1 MIDDRYCGLL
11 YINCN
16 SMNFLEKFPDS
27 KMLPEWY
34 ERSGNKN
41 IYNVNGHIHSP
52 YSFSAFD
59 DLEQAFRMAVDEGV
73 KVLGIND
80 FNTTE
85 GYHEFYQLSSKY
97 NVFPLFNI
105 EFMGLMKDKQ
115 REGIRI
121 NDPNNPGRIYFS
133 GKGLDYPVSIGKESE
148 KQISGIINESH
159 QQVKAMIIKLNE
171 NLKEISPGMEL
182 DFDEIRKRYTRGMVR
197 ERHLARALR
206 LMVFENIESA
216 TERIA
221 FFKKL
226 YGGKE
231 PVAEMDNIAA
241 VENEIRS
248 RLLKAGGLAFVEE
261 DPEAFLELEQIIS
274 IITDAGGIPCYP
286 VLLDDANGRFTEFE
300 GDMES
305 LYQNLKS
312 YNVSCIELIPGR
324 NDHIILKRFVS
335 WFREK
340 GFTVLFGTEH
350 NSPSLDPL
358 TVSARGGVDLDEELR
373 LVSYEG
379 ACDIAA
385 HQYLRAKGEEG
396 YVFSSKEPMEK
407 EKIGFT
413 QLGAAVIEK
422 FMNI

>member
-1 MIDDRYCGLL
+1 M
-11 YINCN
+11 
-16 SMNFLEKFPDS
+16 SFLDKFPDS
-27 KMLPEWY
+27 QTLLEWY
-34 ERSGNKN
+34 EKSGNKK

-59 DLEQAFRMAVDEGV
+59 DLEQAFKMAVEEGV
-73 KVLGIND
+73 RVLGIND

-85 GYHEFYQLSSKY
+85 GYQEFYHLSSKY

-105 EFMGLMKDKQ
+105 EFMGLMKDEQ
-115 REGIRI
+115 RKGIRI

-159 QQVKAMIIKLNE
+159 RQVKAMTMKLNE
-171 NLKEISPGMEL
+171 HLKDVFPGMKL
-182 DFDEIRKRYTRGMVR
+182 DFDDIRKKYTRGMVR

-216 TERIA
+216 TERAA
-221 FFKKL
+221 FFKNL

-231 PVAEMDNIAA
+231 PAAEMDNNTA

-261 DPEAFLELEQIIS
+261 DPEAFLELNQIIS

-305 LYQNLKS
+305 LYKSLKS

-324 NDHIILKRFVS
+324 NDHDILKRFVS

-340 GFTVLFGTEH
+340 GYTVLFGTEH
-350 NSPSLDPL
+350 NSPSLEPL
-358 TVSARGGVDLDEELR
+358 NVSTRGGVTLDEELR

-385 HQYLRAKGEEG
+385 HQYLRSKGEEG
-396 YVFSSKEPMEK
+396 YVFSSEGAGDKERK
-407 EKIGFT
+407 EFA
-413 QLGAAVIEK
+413 QLGKAVIEK
-422 FMNI
+422 FLKV